1 VAELTHELVA
11 LGADLAYPETPDL
24 AGGVRLRLEQEG
36 VRSRLRPGRR
46 TVAIGLAAVAIVA
59 GVMAVPQARSA
70 ILRLFGVGGVTV
82 VQVEKLPEVSAPT
95 IYLGEKVTRAAAERR
110 AGFEAAEAE
119 LEDPD
124 GVYYLEGPTGGQ
136 IAFVWGAP
144 DRPRLILSQFRG
156 TVTHRFA
163 EKLAGQGTRV
173 ERVVVDG
180 RPALFLS
187 GEPHVF
193 YYVDASG
200 ESHEGTA
207 YLARDTLLWT
217 RGGITFRLEGDL
229 SRTQALEIA
238 ESVG

>member
-1 VAELTHELVA
+1 MAELTRDLVA

-24 AGGVRLRLEQEG
+24 AGGVRRRLDQE
-36 VRSRLRPGRR
+36 RAASRFRPGRR
-46 TVAIGLAAVAIVA
+46 AIAIGLAALAIVA

-95 IYLGEKVTRAAAERR
+95 IYLGEEVTRAAAERR
-110 AGFEAAEAE
+110 AGFEADDPE

-124 GVYYLEGPTGGQ
+124 GVYFLEGPTGGQ

-173 ERVVVDG
+173 ERVAVDG
-180 RPALFLS
+180 RPGLFLS
-187 GEPHVF
+187 GSPHLF
-193 YYVDASG
+193 YYVDRSG
-200 ESHEGTA
+200 RSHEGTA
-207 YLARDTLLWT
+207 YLARNTLLWT

-229 SRTQALEIA
+229 SKADALEIA

>member
-1 VAELTHELVA
+1 MAELTRELVA

-24 AGGVRLRLEQEG
+24 AGSVRHRVEQER

-46 TVAIGLAAVAIVA
+46 AVAIGLAALAIVA

-70 ILRLFGVGGVTV
+70 VLRFFGIGGVSI
-82 VQVEKLPEVSAPT
+82 VQVEELPEVSAPT
-95 IYLGEKVTRAAAERR
+95 IYLGEKVSRAAAERR
-110 AGFEAAEAE
+110 AGFEAAEPD

-124 GVYYLEGPTGGQ
+124 GVYFLEGPTGGQ

-144 DRPRLILSQFRG
+144 ERPRLILSQFRG

-163 EKLAGQGTRV
+163 EKIAGLGTRV
-173 ERVVVDG
+173 ERVAVDG

-187 GEPHVF
+187 GAPHLF
-193 YYVDASG
+193 YYVDRNG

-207 YLARDTLLWT
+207 YLARNTLLWT
-217 RGGITFRLEGDL
+217 RGGITLRLEGDL
-229 SRTQALEIA
+229 SRADAIEIA